1 MANKKPV
8 KKGATGKR
16 SAKKQSNDKKTLIA
30 IITVIIVVL
39 LIALLILL
47 TVKGLWG
54 DLIDFVK
61 GIIGDDNPSDEQ
73 PSGNKP
79 SGNVPSG
86 SISSGDV
93 SNKPVPSGVA
103 ELNGAIMEMR
113 VLDIGQGDC
122 ILLLF
127 PDGQVMVMDIGSE
140 RGTTS
145 PWNVI
150 DGALKELEITTIDYL
165 FLTHTDY
172 DHVRET
178 EKLVDNYQI
187 KNFYLPK
194 ADIDT
199 SETWRD
205 SYNAALKETYVEDGA
220 TKKAAINY
228 NIGAYE
234 ISGENWIM
242 KCYSFDE
249 ADYPSIK
256 ANSSA
261 ENKNAVSP
269 TCLLEYADRTIV
281 LTGDSNE
288 KSEKYLI
295 GKGYFD
301 DVDADVLKVGHH
313 GSKSS
318 TTMNFLNK
326 VDCEY
331 AIISCG
337 AGNKYKHP
345 TPEVLERLATYTDIV
360 PDDDYNGFAQVYRTD
375 EDGTVTVQI
384 DEDGV
389 INLIADEN
397 SEKNTTTGTPIGD
410 IESGEITESGQVV
423 LICIKQDIDYE
434 TLFAA

>member
-1 MANKKPV
+1 M
-8 KKGATGKR
+8 
-16 SAKKQSNDKKTLIA
+16 Q
-30 IITVIIVVL
+30 
-39 LIALLILL
+39 
-47 TVKGLWG
+47 
-54 DLIDFVK
+54 
-61 GIIGDDNPSDEQ
+61 
-73 PSGNKP
+73 
-79 SGNVPSG
+79 
-86 SISSGDV
+86 GDV
-93 SNKPVPSGVA
+93 
-103 ELNGAIMEMR
+103 LEMR

-140 RGTTS
+140 FGTTS

-178 EKLVDNYQI
+178 KKLADNYQI
-187 KNFYLPK
+187 KNFYLPR

-199 SETWRD
+199 SATWKN
-205 SYNAALKETYVEDGA
+205 SYNAALNETYVEDGVV
-220 TKKAAINY
+220 KKAAIKE

-234 ISGENWIM
+234 INGENWSM

-249 ADYPSIK
+249 EDYPNIK
-256 ANSSA
+256 NNSSA

-269 TCLLEYADRTIV
+269 TCLLEYSGKTIV

-288 KSEKYLI
+288 KSEKYLMN
-295 GKGYFD
+295 KGYFD

-318 TTMNFLNK
+318 TTSEFLNK
-326 VDCEY
+326 IDCEY

-337 AGNKYKHP
+337 AGNDYGHP
-345 TPEVLERLATYTDIV
+345 TPEVLNRLDTYRDLV
-360 PDDDYNGFAQVYRTD
+360 PDDDYNGFASVYRTD

-384 DEDGV
+384 DERGI

-397 SEKNTTTGTPIGD
+397 QDKNTTTGTPIESNSGD
-410 IESGEITESGQVV
+410 VTSGVVAMICEIY
-423 LICIKQDIDYE
+423 KFD
-434 TLFAA
+434 FADEIAAVA

>member
-1 MANKKPV
+1 M
-8 KKGATGKR
+8 
-16 SAKKQSNDKKTLIA
+16 AKKKSSKKSSRSSRTIITALVVILVIILIA
-30 IITVIIVVL
+30 A
-39 LIALLILL
+39 LIFIS
-47 TVKGLWG
+47 VKGLWKNI
-54 DLIDFVK
+54 IDFIYELISPPV
-61 GIIGDDNPSDEQ
+61 DNGGEI
-73 PSGNKP
+73 PSG
-79 SGNVPSG
+79 
-86 SISSGDV
+86 ISQMQGDV
-93 SNKPVPSGVA
+93 
-103 ELNGAIMEMR
+103 LEMR

-140 RGTTS
+140 FGTTS
-145 PWNVI
+145 PWSVI

-178 EKLVDNYQI
+178 KKLADNYQI
-187 KNFYLPK
+187 KNFYLPR

-199 SETWRD
+199 SATWKN
-205 SYNAALKETYVEDGA
+205 SYNAALNETYVEDGVV
-220 TKKAAINY
+220 KKAAIKE

-234 ISGENWIM
+234 INGENWSM

-249 ADYPSIK
+249 KDYPNIK
-256 ANSSA
+256 NNSSA

-269 TCLLEYADRTIV
+269 TCLLEYSGKTIV

-295 GKGYFD
+295 SKGYFD

-318 TTMNFLNK
+318 TTSEFLNK
-326 VDCEY
+326 IDCEY

-337 AGNKYKHP
+337 EGNEYGHP
-345 TPEVLERLATYTDIV
+345 TPEVLNRLDTYRDLV
-360 PDDDYNGFAQVYRTD
+360 PDDDYNGFASVYRTD
-375 EDGTVTVQI
+375 EDGTITVQI
-384 DEDGV
+384 DERGI

-397 SEKNTTTGTPIGD
+397 QDKNTTTGTPIESNSGD
-410 IESGEITESGQVV
+410 IASGVVAMICEIYKFE
-423 LICIKQDIDYE
+423 
-434 TLFAA
+434 FADELAAVA

>member
-1 MANKKPV
+1 MAKRKPLKSKKKSSDT
-8 KKGATGKR
+8 KKIIAILTVI
-16 SAKKQSNDKKTLIA
+16 LVVILIIA
-30 IITVIIVVL
+30 II
-39 LIALLILL
+39 LISIRGMW
-47 TVKGLWG
+47 K
-54 DLIDFVK
+54 DIIDFVK
-61 GIIGDDNPSDEQ
+61 NFFTEEDL
-73 PSGNKP
+73 PSGD
-79 SGNVPSG
+79 SPSG
-86 SISSGDV
+86 STSSGNV

-103 ELNGAIMEMR
+103 QLQGDIMEMR

-140 RGTTS
+140 LGTTS

-172 DHVRET
+172 DHIRET
-178 EKLVDNYQI
+178 KKLVDNYQI
-187 KNFYLPK
+187 KSFYLPV
-194 ADIDT
+194 ADIET
-199 SETWRD
+199 SATWKNA
-205 SYNAALKETYVEDGA
+205 YNAAVSETYVEDGI
-220 TKKAAINY
+220 TKQAEINY
-228 NIGAYE
+228 NVGAYE
-234 ISGENWIM
+234 ISGENWLM
-242 KCYSFDE
+242 KCYSFDKE
-249 ADYPSIK
+249 DYPSIK
-256 ANSSA
+256 KGSTA

-288 KSEKYLI
+288 KSETYLM

-301 DVDADVLKVGHH
+301 NVDADVLKVGHH

-318 TTMNFLNK
+318 TMMDFLNK

-337 AGNKYKHP
+337 AGNDYGHP
-345 TPEVLERLATYTDIV
+345 TPEVLERLDTYTDLV
-360 PDDDYNGFAQVYRTD
+360 PDNDYNGFAQVYRTD

-384 DEDGV
+384 DENGV

-397 SEKNTTTGTPIGD
+397 SDKNTTTGTPIGE
-410 IESGEITESGQVV
+410 IESGEIIESGQVV
-423 LICIKQDIDYE
+423 LICIKQYACDLIG
-434 TLFAA
+434 FSAA

>member
-1 MANKKPV
+1 MANRKPSKSKK
-8 KKGATGKR
+8 KK
-16 SAKKQSNDKKTLIA
+16 SNKKKIIVALTLIV
-30 IITVIIVVL
+30 VII
-39 LIALLILL
+39 LIIAI
-47 TVKGLWG
+47 VMISIKGMWK
-54 DLIDFVK
+54 DIIDFVN
-61 GIIGDDNPSDEQ
+61 GFFQEDL
-73 PSGNKP
+73 PSGEQT
-79 SGNVPSG
+79 SGNN
-86 SISSGDV
+86 SSGDMPEN
-93 SNKPVPSGVA
+93 SVPNGVA
-103 ELNGAIMEMR
+103 QLNGAIMEMR

-140 RGTTS
+140 FGTTS

-150 DGALKELEITTIDYL
+150 DGALKELQITTIDYL

-178 EKLVDNYQI
+178 KKLVDNYQI
-187 KNFYLPK
+187 KNFYLPR
-194 ADIDT
+194 ADIET
-199 SETWRD
+199 SSTWKN
-205 SYNAALKETYVEDGA
+205 SYNAALNETYVEDGK
-220 TKKAAINY
+220 TKKATINE

-234 ISGENWIM
+234 IKGENWVM

-256 ANSSA
+256 KNSSA

-269 TCLLEYADRTIV
+269 MCLLEYADRTIV

-288 KSEKYLI
+288 KSEKYLM

-313 GSKSS
+313 GSKSL
-318 TTMNFLNK
+318 TMPEFLDK

-337 AGNKYKHP
+337 ADNDYGHP
-345 TPEVLERLATYTDIV
+345 TPEVLKRLEDYKDIV

-384 DEDGV
+384 DEEGV
-389 INLIADEN
+389 INLIAEEN
-397 SEKNTTTGTPIGD
+397 DSKNTTTGTPVNEM
-410 IESGEITESGQVV
+410 ESGEIEQSGETAM
-423 LICIKQDIDYE
+423 IYGRFEIDYE
-434 TLFAA
+434 SLFTAA

>member
-1 MANKKPV
+1 MANRKPSKSKK
-8 KKGATGKR
+8 KK
-16 SAKKQSNDKKTLIA
+16 SNKKKIIVALTLIV
-30 IITVIIVVL
+30 VII
-39 LIALLILL
+39 LIIAI
-47 TVKGLWG
+47 VMISIKGMWK
-54 DLIDFVK
+54 DIIDFVN
-61 GIIGDDNPSDEQ
+61 GFFQEDL
-73 PSGNKP
+73 PSGEQT
-79 SGNVPSG
+79 SGNN
-86 SISSGDV
+86 SSGDMPEN
-93 SNKPVPSGVA
+93 SVPNGVA
-103 ELNGAIMEMR
+103 QLNGAIMEMR

-140 RGTTS
+140 FGTTS

-150 DGALKELEITTIDYL
+150 DGALKELQITTIDYL

-178 EKLVDNYQI
+178 KKLVDNYQI
-187 KNFYLPK
+187 KNFYLPR
-194 ADIDT
+194 ADIET
-199 SETWRD
+199 SSTWKN
-205 SYNAALKETYVEDGA
+205 SYNVALNETYVEDGK
-220 TKKAAINY
+220 TKKATINE

-234 ISGENWIM
+234 IKGENWVM

-256 ANSSA
+256 KNSSA

-269 TCLLEYADRTIV
+269 MCLLEYADRTIV

-288 KSEKYLI
+288 KSEKYLM

-318 TTMNFLNK
+318 TMPEFLDK

-337 AGNKYKHP
+337 ADNDYGHP
-345 TPEVLERLATYTDIV
+345 TPEVLKRLEDYKDIV

-384 DEDGV
+384 DKEGV
-389 INLIADEN
+389 INLIAEEN
-397 SEKNTTTGTPIGD
+397 DSKNTTTGTPVNEM
-410 IESGEITESGQVV
+410 ESGEIEQSGETAM
-423 LICIKQDIDYE
+423 IYGRFEIDYE
-434 TLFAA
+434 SLFTAA

>member
-1 MANKKPV
+1 MANKNPV
-8 KKGATGKR
+8 KKGAAGKR
-16 SAKKQSNDKKTLIA
+16 PAKKQTNDKKTLIA

-61 GIIGDDNPSDEQ
+61 GIIGNDDVPSDGP
-73 PSGNKP
+73 PSGGS
-79 SGNVPSG
+79 SGN
-86 SISSGDV
+86 V

-103 ELNGAIMEMR
+103 ELHGDILEMR

-140 RGTTS
+140 LGTTS

-172 DHVRET
+172 DHIRET
-178 EKLVDNYQI
+178 KKLVDNYQI
-187 KNFYLPK
+187 KSFYLPN
-194 ADIDT
+194 ADIET
-199 SETWRD
+199 SATWKNA
-205 SYNAALKETYVEDGA
+205 YNAAVSETYVEDGI
-220 TKKAAINY
+220 TKQAEINY
-228 NIGAYE
+228 NVGAYE
-234 ISGENWIM
+234 ISGENWHM
-242 KCYSFDE
+242 KCYSFDKE
-249 ADYPSIK
+249 DYPSIK
-256 ANSSA
+256 KGSSA

-288 KSEKYLI
+288 KSETYLM

-318 TTMNFLNK
+318 TMMDFLNK

-337 AGNKYKHP
+337 AGNDYGHP
-345 TPEVLERLATYTDIV
+345 TPEVLERLDTYTDLV

-397 SEKNTTTGTPIGD
+397 SDKNTTTGTPIGD

-423 LICIKQDIDYE
+423 LICIKHDIDYE

>member
-1 MANKKPV
+1 MANKRPSKGKNSRG
-8 KKGATGKR
+8 KKNN
-16 SAKKQSNDKKTLIA
+16 SADTKKIIAVLTVILVILLIIA
-30 IITVIIVVL
+30 IVL
-39 LIALLILL
+39 IS
-47 TVKGLWG
+47 VKGLWG
-54 DLIDFVK
+54 EIIDFVK
-61 GIIGDDNPSDEQ
+61 GLLGEEET
-73 PSGNKP
+73 PSGEQ
-79 SGNVPSG
+79 
-86 SISSGDV
+86 SSGDLSIGDLSSGSV

-103 ELNGAIMEMR
+103 QLGGDIMEMR
-113 VLDIGQGDC
+113 VLDVGQGDC

-140 RGTTS
+140 FGTTS

-150 DGALKELEITTIDYL
+150 DGALKELKITTIDYL

-178 EKLVDNYQI
+178 KKLADNYEI

-194 ADIDT
+194 ADIET
-199 SETWRD
+199 SSTWKN
-205 SYNAALKETYVEDGA
+205 SYNAALSEKYVENGETKQA
-220 TKKAAINY
+220 TINY
-228 NIGAYE
+228 NVGAYE
-234 ISGENWIM
+234 ISGENWTM

-249 ADYPSIK
+249 EDYPNIK
-256 ANSSA
+256 SSSSA

-288 KSEKYLI
+288 KSEKYLM

-301 DVDADVLKVGHH
+301 NVDADVLKVGHH

-318 TTMNFLNK
+318 TMPEFLNK

-337 AGNKYKHP
+337 AGNEYGHP
-345 TPEVLERLATYTDIV
+345 TPEVLNRLDTYRDLV
-360 PDDDYNGFAQVYRTD
+360 VDDDYNGFAQVYRTD

-384 DEDGV
+384 DENGV
-389 INLIADEN
+389 INLVAEEN
-397 SEKNTTTGTPIGD
+397 EGKNTTTGTPISET
-410 IESGEITESGQVV
+410 ESGEITQSGQVV
-423 LICIKQDIDYE
+423 LIYIKHDIDYE

>member
-1 MANKKPV
+1 MAKK
-8 KKGATGKR
+8 KSSKKR
-16 SAKKQSNDKKTLIA
+16 SKSSCTIITALVVILVIILIA
-30 IITVIIVVL
+30 A
-39 LIALLILL
+39 LIFIS
-47 TVKGLWG
+47 VKGLWK
-54 DLIDFVK
+54 DIIDF
-61 GIIGDDNPSDEQ
+61 IYSLNTPPRDDDEEI
-73 PSGNKP
+73 PSG
-79 SGNVPSG
+79 
-86 SISSGDV
+86 ISQMQGDV
-93 SNKPVPSGVA
+93 
-103 ELNGAIMEMR
+103 LEMR

-140 RGTTS
+140 FGTTS

-178 EKLVDNYQI
+178 KKLADNYQV
-187 KNFYLPK
+187 KNFYLPR

-199 SETWRD
+199 SATWKN
-205 SYNAALKETYVEDGA
+205 SYNAALNETYVEDGVV
-220 TKKAAINY
+220 KKAAIKE

-234 ISGENWIM
+234 INGENWSM

-249 ADYPSIK
+249 EDYPNIK
-256 ANSSA
+256 NNSSA

-269 TCLLEYADRTIV
+269 TCLLEYSGKTIV

-288 KSEKYLI
+288 KSEKYLMN
-295 GKGYFD
+295 KGYFD

-318 TTMNFLNK
+318 TTSEFLNK
-326 VDCEY
+326 IDCEY

-337 AGNKYKHP
+337 AGNDYGHP
-345 TPEVLERLATYTDIV
+345 TPEVLNRLDTYRDLV
-360 PDDDYNGFAQVYRTD
+360 PDDDYNGFASVYRTD

-384 DEDGV
+384 DERGI

-397 SEKNTTTGTPIGD
+397 QDKNTTTGTPIESNSGD
-410 IESGEITESGQVV
+410 VTSGVVAMICEIY
-423 LICIKQDIDYE
+423 KFD
-434 TLFAA
+434 FADEIAAVA